1 MREMFSDR
9 GCGVLSFGSC
19 NSSMN
24 VSSDEVFDIV
34 VLSKNTVKVLVFL
47 SCLSN
52 GSYLSR
58 LRITSEVELLPPYN

>member
-34 VLSKNTVKVLVFL
+34 VLSKNTAKVLVFV
-47 SCLSN
+47 
-52 GSYLSR
+52 G
-58 LRITSEVELLPPYN
+58 